1 MEPEERLLDYTLYIK
16 TMRKNIFTAL
26 LLMCALSAT
35 AEAQVSE
42 KSFTVEVSNTWNK
55 DKADEPVVVK
65 LSEINPQFRV
75 RSAVVMN
82 GKEEIASQLDDL
94 DGDRR
99 PDELA
104 FLIDLPAKSKKTLTV
119 TLSSAKSDKTYPA
132 RVYAEMLVSDKRGK
146 HVPVH
151 SVTIPGTSNIYNQM
165 HHHGP
170 AFESELVGYRL
181 YFDKKQTV
189 DIYGKFNKG
198 FEIKESQFYP
208 TDEQLARG
216 FGDDVLRVSGS
227 CGVGA
232 LKGWDG
238 KKATHIEP
246 VETLTERIIAYGPV
260 RTIAE
265 IEVTDWQY
273 QGSELTMT
281 NRYTLY
287 GGHRDVFVET
297 FFAEPLK
304 DEIFCTG
311 VQDIKGSVSYSDH
324 KGLIGCWGTDW
335 PVNDTVKYAKETVG
349 LATYIPQKYVKAEVK
364 DKPNYLYTIG
374 AKGSKYFTHH
384 ITFTS
389 MKETFGYKTPEA
401 WFAYIR
407 QWKEELE
414 HPAVVRIEN

>member
-1 MEPEERLLDYTLYIK
+1 MK
-16 TMRKNIFTAL
+16 KKIFTAL
-26 LLMCALSAT
+26 LLLCTLSVA
-35 AEAQVSE
+35 AEAQE
-42 KSFTVEVSNTWNK
+42 TKKSFTVEVSNTWNK
-55 DKADEPVVVK
+55 AKADEPVVIK

-82 GKEEIASQLDDL
+82 GNEEIPSQLDDL
-94 DGDRR
+94 NGDRH

-104 FLIDLPAKSKKTLTV
+104 FLVDLPAKGKKTLTV
-119 TLSSAKSDKTYPA
+119 TLSSAKSDKTYPT

-146 HVPVH
+146 HVPVQ

-170 AFESELVGYRL
+170 AFESELVAYRL
-181 YFDKKQTV
+181 YFDHKQTV

-216 FGDDVLRVSGS
+216 FGDDVLMVGGS

-238 KKATHIEP
+238 KKATHITP
-246 VETLTERIIAYGPV
+246 VATLTERIIAYGPV
-260 RTIAE
+260 RTISE
-265 IEVTDWQY
+265 IEVADWQY
-273 QGSELTMT
+273 QGSELNMT

-297 FFAEPLK
+297 FFEEPLK
-304 DEIFCTG
+304 DEVFCTG
-311 VQDIKGSVSYSDH
+311 VVDIKGSVSYSDH

-349 LATYIPQKYVKAEVK
+349 LATYIPQKYVKDEVK
-364 DKPNYLYTIG
+364 DKANYLYTIS
-374 AKGSKYFTHH
+374 AKGNNYFTHN

-389 MKETFGYKTPEA
+389 MKETFGYKTPED

-407 QWKEELE
+407 EWKDELE
-414 HPAVVRIEN
+414 HPAVVKVKK

>member
-1 MEPEERLLDYTLYIK
+1 MK
-16 TMRKNIFTAL
+16 KNILTVL
-26 LLMCALSAT
+26 LLLCGLSVT
-35 AEAQVSE
+35 AEAQE
-42 KSFTVEVSNTWNK
+42 TQKSFKVEVSNTWNK
-55 DKADEPVVVK
+55 AKADEPVVIK
-65 LSEINPQFRV
+65 LSEISPQFRV

-82 GKEEIASQLDDL
+82 GSEEIPSQLDDL
-94 DGDRR
+94 NGDLR

-104 FLIDLPAKSKKTLTV
+104 FVIDLPAKSKKTVTV

-170 AFESELVGYRL
+170 AFESELVAYRL

-208 TDEQLARG
+208 NDEQLARG
-216 FGDDVLRVSGS
+216 FGDDVLLVGGS
-227 CGVGA
+227 CGLGA

-238 KKATHIEP
+238 KKSTHIEP
-246 VETLTERIIAYGPV
+246 VSTLTERIIAYGPV

-273 QGSELTMT
+273 QGSELRMT

-297 FFAEPLK
+297 FFEEPLK

-311 VQDIKGSVSYSDH
+311 VIDIKGSVSYSDH

-349 LATYIPQKYVKAEVK
+349 LGTYIPQKYVKAEVK
-364 DKPNYLYTIG
+364 DKANYLYTIG
-374 AKGSKYFTHH
+374 AKGSKYFTHN

-407 QWKEELE
+407 EWKEELE
-414 HPAVVRIEN
+414 HPAVVKVMK

>member
-1 MEPEERLLDYTLYIK
+1 MK
-16 TMRKNIFTAL
+16 KNIFTVL
-26 LLMCALSAT
+26 LLLCGLSVT
-35 AEAQVSE
+35 AEAQE
-42 KSFTVEVSNTWNK
+42 TQKSFKVEVSNTWNK
-55 DKADEPVVVK
+55 AKEPVVIK

-82 GKEEIASQLDDL
+82 GSEEIPSQLDDL
-94 DGDRR
+94 NGDLR

-104 FLIDLPAKSKKTLTV
+104 FVIDLPAKSKKTVTV

-170 AFESELVGYRL
+170 AFESELVAYRL

-216 FGDDVLRVSGS
+216 FGDDVLLVGGS
-227 CGVGA
+227 CGLGA

-238 KKATHIEP
+238 KKSTHIEP
-246 VETLTERIIAYGPV
+246 VSTLTERIIAYGPV

-273 QGSELTMT
+273 QGSELRMT

-297 FFAEPLK
+297 FFEEPLK

-311 VQDIKGSVSYSDH
+311 VIDIKGSVSYSDH

-349 LATYIPQKYVKAEVK
+349 LGTYIPQKYVKAEVK
-364 DKPNYLYTIG
+364 DKANYLYTIG
-374 AKGSKYFTHH
+374 AKGSKYFTHN

-407 QWKEELE
+407 EWKEELE
-414 HPAVVRIEN
+414 HPAVVKVMK

>member
-1 MEPEERLLDYTLYIK
+1 MK
-16 TMRKNIFTAL
+16 KKIFTAL
-26 LLMCALSAT
+26 LLLCTLSVA
-35 AEAQVSE
+35 AEAQE
-42 KSFTVEVSNTWNK
+42 TKKSFTVEVSNTWNK
-55 DKADEPVVVK
+55 AKADEPVVIK

-82 GKEEIASQLDDL
+82 GNEEIPSQLDDL
-94 DGDRR
+94 NGDRR

-104 FLIDLPAKSKKTLTV
+104 FLVDLPAKGKKTLTV

-146 HVPVH
+146 HVPVQ
-151 SVTIPGTSNIYNQM
+151 SVTIPGT
-165 HHHGP
+165 
-170 AFESELVGYRL
+170 
-181 YFDKKQTV
+181 KQTV

-216 FGDDVLRVSGS
+216 FGDDVLMVGGS

-238 KKATHIEP
+238 KKATHITP
-246 VETLTERIIAYGPV
+246 VATLTERIIAYGPV
-260 RTIAE
+260 RTISE
-265 IEVTDWQY
+265 IEVADWQY
-273 QGSELTMT
+273 QGSELNMT

-297 FFAEPLK
+297 FFEEPLK
-304 DEIFCTG
+304 DEVFCTG
-311 VQDIKGSVSYSDH
+311 VVDIKGSVSYSDH

-349 LATYIPQKYVKAEVK
+349 LATYIPQKYVKDEVK
-364 DKPNYLYTIG
+364 DKANYLYTIS
-374 AKGSKYFTHH
+374 AKGNNYFTHN

-389 MKETFGYKTPEA
+389 MKETFGYKTPED

-407 QWKEELE
+407 EWKDELE
-414 HPAVVRIEN
+414 HPAVVKVKK

>member
-1 MEPEERLLDYTLYIK
+1 MK
-16 TMRKNIFTAL
+16 KNIFTVL
-26 LLMCALSAT
+26 LLLCGLSVT
-35 AEAQVSE
+35 AEAQE
-42 KSFTVEVSNTWNK
+42 TQKSFKVEVSNTWNK
-55 DKADEPVVVK
+55 TKADEPVVIK

-75 RSAVVMN
+75 RSAIVMN
-82 GKEEIASQLDDL
+82 GSEEIPSQLDDL
-94 DGDRR
+94 NGDLR

-104 FLIDLPAKSKKTLTV
+104 SVIDLPAKSKKTVTV

-170 AFESELVGYRL
+170 AFESELVAYRL

-216 FGDDVLRVSGS
+216 FGDDVLLVGGS
-227 CGVGA
+227 CGLGA

-238 KKATHIEP
+238 KKSTHIEP
-246 VETLTERIIAYGPV
+246 VSTLTERIIAYGPV

-273 QGSELTMT
+273 QGSELRMT

-297 FFAEPLK
+297 FFEEPLK

-311 VQDIKGSVSYSDH
+311 VIDIKGSVSYSDH

-349 LATYIPQKYVKAEVK
+349 LGTYIPQKYVKAEVK
-364 DKPNYLYTIG
+364 DKANYLYTIG
-374 AKGSKYFTHH
+374 AKGSKYFTHN

-407 QWKEELE
+407 EWKEELE
-414 HPAVVRIEN
+414 HPAVVKVII

>member
-1 MEPEERLLDYTLYIK
+1 MK
-16 TMRKNIFTAL
+16 KNIFTVL
-26 LLMCALSAT
+26 LLLCGLSVT
-35 AEAQVSE
+35 AEAQE
-42 KSFTVEVSNTWNK
+42 TQKSFKVEVSNTWNK
-55 DKADEPVVVK
+55 AKADEPVVIK

-82 GKEEIASQLDDL
+82 GSEEIPSQLDDL
-94 DGDRR
+94 NGDLR

-104 FLIDLPAKSKKTLTV
+104 FVIDLPAKSKKTVTV

-170 AFESELVGYRL
+170 AFESELVAYRL

-216 FGDDVLRVSGS
+216 FGDDVLLVGGS
-227 CGVGA
+227 CGLGA

-238 KKATHIEP
+238 KKSTHIEP
-246 VETLTERIIAYGPV
+246 VSTLTERIIAYGPV

-273 QGSELTMT
+273 QGSELRMT

-297 FFAEPLK
+297 FFEEPLK

-311 VQDIKGSVSYSDH
+311 VIDIKGSVSYSDH

-349 LATYIPQKYVKAEVK
+349 LGTYIPQKYVKAEVK
-364 DKPNYLYTIG
+364 DKAKYLSTIG
-374 AKGSKYFTHH
+374 AKGNKYFTHN

-407 QWKEELE
+407 EWKEELE
-414 HPAVVRIEN
+414 HPAVVKVMK

>member
-1 MEPEERLLDYTLYIK
+1 MK
-16 TMRKNIFTAL
+16 KKIFTAL
-26 LLMCALSAT
+26 LLLCVLLVA
-35 AEAQVSE
+35 AEAQE
-42 KSFTVEVSNTWNK
+42 TKKSFTVEVSNTWNK
-55 DKADEPVVVK
+55 AKADEPVVIK

-82 GKEEIASQLDDL
+82 GNEEIPSQLDDL
-94 DGDRR
+94 NGDRR

-104 FLIDLPAKSKKTLTV
+104 FLVDLPAKGKKTLTI

-132 RVYAEMLVSDKRGK
+132 RVYAEMLVSDKKGK
-146 HVPVH
+146 HVPVQ

-170 AFESELVGYRL
+170 AFESELVAYRL
-181 YFDKKQTV
+181 YFDHKQTV
-189 DIYGKFNKG
+189 DIYGKFNKPV
-198 FEIKESQFYP
+198 IKLQYEVSQFYP

-216 FGDDVLRVSGS
+216 FGDDVLMVGGS

-238 KKATHIEP
+238 KKATHITP
-246 VETLTERIIAYGPV
+246 VATLTERIIAYGPV
-260 RTIAE
+260 RTISE
-265 IEVTDWQY
+265 IEVADWQY
-273 QGSELTMT
+273 QGSELNMT

-297 FFAEPLK
+297 FFEEPLK
-304 DEIFCTG
+304 DEVFCTG
-311 VQDIKGSVSYSDH
+311 VIDIKGSVSYSDH

-349 LATYIPQKYVKAEVK
+349 LATYIPQKYVKDEVK
-364 DKPNYLYTIG
+364 DKVNYLYTIG
-374 AKGSKYFTHH
+374 AKGSKYFTHN

-389 MKETFGYKTPEA
+389 MKETFGYKTPED

-407 QWKEELE
+407 KWKDELE
-414 HPAVVRIEN
+414 HPAVVKVINN

>member
-1 MEPEERLLDYTLYIK
+1 MK
-16 TMRKNIFTAL
+16 KNIFTVL
-26 LLMCALSAT
+26 LLLCGLSVT
-35 AEAQVSE
+35 AEAQE
-42 KSFTVEVSNTWNK
+42 TQKSFKVEVSNTWNK
-55 DKADEPVVVK
+55 AKADEPVVIK

-82 GKEEIASQLDDL
+82 GSEEIPSQLDDL
-94 DGDRR
+94 NGDLR

-104 FLIDLPAKSKKTLTV
+104 FVIDLPAKSKQTVTV

-132 RVYAEMLVSDKRGK
+132 RVYAEMLVSDKKGK

-170 AFESELVGYRL
+170 AFESELVAYRL

-216 FGDDVLRVSGS
+216 FGDDVLLVGGS

-238 KKATHIEP
+238 KKSTHIEP
-246 VETLTERIIAYGPV
+246 VSTLTERIIAYGPV
-260 RTIAE
+260 RTISE

-273 QGSELTMT
+273 QGSELRMT

-297 FFAEPLK
+297 FFEEPLK
-304 DEIFCTG
+304 DETFCTG
-311 VQDIKGSVSYSDH
+311 VVDIKGSVSYSDH

-349 LATYIPQKYVKAEVK
+349 LGTYIPQKYVKAEVK
-364 DKPNYLYTIG
+364 DKANYLYTIG
-374 AKGSKYFTHH
+374 AKGSKYFTHN

-407 QWKEELE
+407 EWKEELE
-414 HPAVVRIEN
+414 HPAVVKITNH

>member
-1 MEPEERLLDYTLYIK
+1 
-16 TMRKNIFTAL
+16 MRKNTFTAAL
-26 LLMCALSAT
+26 LLMCTLSAT

-349 LATYIPQKYVKAEVK
+349 LAAYIPQKYVKAEVK

-414 HPAVVRIEN
+414 HPAVVRIKN

>member
-1 MEPEERLLDYTLYIK
+1 MK
-16 TMRKNIFTAL
+16 KKIFTAL
-26 LLMCALSAT
+26 LLLCILLVA
-35 AEAQVSE
+35 AEAQE
-42 KSFTVEVSNTWNK
+42 TKKSFTVEVSNTWNK
-55 DKADEPVVVK
+55 AKADEPVVIK
-65 LSEINPQFRV
+65 LSEIHPQFRV

-82 GKEEIASQLDDL
+82 GNEEIPSQLDDL
-94 DGDRR
+94 NGDRR

-104 FLIDLPAKSKKTLTV
+104 FLVDLPAKGKKTLTI

-132 RVYAEMLVSDKRGK
+132 RVYAEMLVSDKKGK
-146 HVPVH
+146 HVPVQ

-170 AFESELVGYRL
+170 AFESELVAYRL
-181 YFDKKQTV
+181 YFDHKQTV

-216 FGDDVLRVSGS
+216 FGDDVLMVGGS

-238 KKATHIEP
+238 KKATHITP
-246 VETLTERIIAYGPV
+246 VATLTERIIAYGPV
-260 RTIAE
+260 RTISE
-265 IEVTDWQY
+265 IEVADWQY
-273 QGSELTMT
+273 QGSELNMT

-297 FFAEPLK
+297 FFEEPLK
-304 DEIFCTG
+304 DEVFCTG
-311 VQDIKGSVSYSDH
+311 VIDIKGSVSYSDH

-349 LATYIPQKYVKAEVK
+349 LATYIPQKYVKDEVK
-364 DKPNYLYTIG
+364 DKVNYLYTIG
-374 AKGSKYFTHH
+374 AKGSKYFTHN

-389 MKETFGYKTPEA
+389 MKETFGYKTPED

-407 QWKEELE
+407 EWKDELE
-414 HPAVVRIEN
+414 HPAVVKVINN

>member
-1 MEPEERLLDYTLYIK
+1 MK
-16 TMRKNIFTAL
+16 KNIFTVL
-26 LLMCALSAT
+26 LLLCGLSVT
-35 AEAQVSE
+35 AEAQE
-42 KSFTVEVSNTWNK
+42 IQKSFKVEVSNTWNK
-55 DKADEPVVVK
+55 AKVDEPVVIK

-82 GKEEIASQLDDL
+82 GSEEIPSQLDDL
-94 DGDRR
+94 NGDLR

-104 FLIDLPAKSKKTLTV
+104 FVIDLPAKSKKTVTV

-170 AFESELVGYRL
+170 AFESELVAYRL

-216 FGDDVLRVSGS
+216 FGDDVLLVGGS
-227 CGVGA
+227 CGLGA

-238 KKATHIEP
+238 KKSTHIEP
-246 VETLTERIIAYGPV
+246 VSTLTERIIAYGPV
-260 RTIAE
+260 RAISE

-273 QGSELTMT
+273 QGSELRMT

-297 FFAEPLK
+297 FFEEPLK

-311 VQDIKGSVSYSDH
+311 VIDIKGSVSYSDH

-349 LATYIPQKYVKAEVK
+349 LGTYIPQKYVKAEVK
-364 DKPNYLYTIG
+364 DKANYLYTIG
-374 AKGSKYFTHH
+374 AKGSKYFTHN

-407 QWKEELE
+407 EWKEELE
-414 HPAVVRIEN
+414 HPAVVKVMK

>member
-1 MEPEERLLDYTLYIK
+1 M
-16 TMRKNIFTAL
+16 L
-26 LLMCALSAT
+26 LLCTLSVA
-35 AEAQVSE
+35 AEAQE
-42 KSFTVEVSNTWNK
+42 TKKSFTVEVSNTWNK
-55 DKADEPVVVK
+55 AKADEPVVIK

-82 GKEEIASQLDDL
+82 GNEEIPSQLDDL
-94 DGDRR
+94 NGDRR
-99 PDELA
+99 ADELA
-104 FLIDLPAKSKKTLTV
+104 FVIDLPAKGKKTLTV

-146 HVPVH
+146 HVPVQ

-170 AFESELVGYRL
+170 AFESELVAYRL
-181 YFDKKQTV
+181 YFDHKQTV

-216 FGDDVLRVSGS
+216 FGDDVLMVGGS

-238 KKATHIEP
+238 KKATHITP
-246 VETLTERIIAYGPV
+246 VATLTERIIAYGPV
-260 RTIAE
+260 RTISE
-265 IEVTDWQY
+265 IEVADWQY
-273 QGSELTMT
+273 QGSELNMT

-297 FFAEPLK
+297 FFEEPLK
-304 DEIFCTG
+304 DEVFCTG
-311 VQDIKGSVSYSDH
+311 VVDIKGSVSYSDH

-349 LATYIPQKYVKAEVK
+349 LATYIPQKYVKDEVK
-364 DKPNYLYTIG
+364 DKANYLYTIS
-374 AKGSKYFTHH
+374 AKGNNYFTHN

-389 MKETFGYKTPEA
+389 MKETFGYKTPED

-407 QWKEELE
+407 EWKDELE
-414 HPAVVRIEN
+414 HPAVVKVKK

>member
-1 MEPEERLLDYTLYIK
+1 MK
-16 TMRKNIFTAL
+16 KSIFTAML
-26 LLMCALSAT
+26 LLCGLSIS
-35 AEAQVSE
+35 AEAQEAE
-42 KSFTVEVSNTWNK
+42 KTFTVEVSNNWNK
-55 DKADEPVVVK
+55 AKADEPVVIK

-82 GKEEIASQLDDL
+82 GSEEVPSQLDDL
-94 DGDRR
+94 NGDRR

-104 FLIDLPAKSKKTLTV
+104 FVIDLPAKSKKTLTV

-132 RVYAEMLVSDKRGK
+132 RVFAEMLVSDKKGK
-146 HVPVH
+146 HVPVQ

-170 AFESELVGYRL
+170 AFESELVAYRL
-181 YFDKKQTV
+181 YFDHKQTV

-216 FGDDVLRVSGS
+216 FGDDVLMVGGS

-246 VETLTERIIAYGPV
+246 VATLTERIIAYGPV
-260 RTIAE
+260 RTISE

-273 QGSELTMT
+273 QGSELQMT

-297 FFAEPLK
+297 FFEEPLK
-304 DEIFCTG
+304 DETFCTG
-311 VQDIKGSVSYSDH
+311 VVDVKGSVSYSDH

-364 DKPNYLYTIG
+364 DRANYLYTLG
-374 AKGSKYFTHH
+374 AKGSKYFTHN
-384 ITFTS
+384 INFTS

-407 QWKEELE
+407 EWKEELE
-414 HPAVVRIEN
+414 HPAVIRVIE